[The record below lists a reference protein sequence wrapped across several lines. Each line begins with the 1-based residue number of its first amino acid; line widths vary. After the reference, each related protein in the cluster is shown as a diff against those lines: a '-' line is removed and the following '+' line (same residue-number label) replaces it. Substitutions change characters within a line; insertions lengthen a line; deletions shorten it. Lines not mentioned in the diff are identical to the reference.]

1 MESSSEQSGQ
11 YDGARSPDLT
21 AFASRHALVTG
32 GSSGIG
38 LAVVRLLVEAGARVS
53 VLALDDADLM
63 HFATPPYDRA
73 SVVPTDVAWRDEV
86 FAGVARAERER
97 GPADLVVTCAGVVRP
112 GYFTELD
119 LGEHEREMNI
129 NYFGTLWTIRAAAPA
144 MMARRRGAIMA
155 ISSFAGLVGPFGYSA
170 YSPSKFAVRGLCECL
185 RAELKP
191 RGVHVGCVFPPDTDT
206 PQLAGEL
213 PLKPPEAQGSS
224 LLPTLSAQEVALAV
238 LRGALRRS
246 ARVYPGRRTPAYAR
260 AVLALPGVTEVVMD
274 RDVARASR

>member
-1 MESSSEQSGQ
+1 MVHQPQG
-11 YDGARSPDLT
+11 YDG
-21 AFASRHALVTG
+21 SRELEPFFSQHAVVTG

-38 LAVVRLLVEAGARVS
+38 LALVRLLVDAGARVT
-53 VLALDDADLM
+53 VLALDDADLV
-63 HFATPPYDRA
+63 ALTAPPYDA
-73 SVVPTDVAWRDEV
+73 AVLAVPTNVAWRDEA
-86 FAGVARAERER
+86 FAGVARAEAAH

-119 LGEHEREMNI
+119 LAEHEREMQV

-191 RGVHVGCVFPPDTDT
+191 HGVHVGCVFPPDTDT
-206 PQLAGEL
+206 PMLAAEV
-213 PLKPPEAQGSS
+213 PLKPTEAQASS
-224 LLPTLSAQEVALAV
+224 MLPVLSAEQVARAV
-238 LRGALRRS
+238 LRGALGRR
-246 ARVYPGRRTPAYAR
+246 ARVHPGRRTPAYAR
-260 AVLALPGVTEVVMD
+260 AVAALPGVTGVVMD
-274 RDVARASR
+274 RDVARSSRR